1 MSVVTKSI
9 NSFSEDVEQYLIKLN
24 GALTNPLVFIVKKK
38 GTNEIKTYESKIV
51 KRIMYSVNFKCYLF
65 FMNFGTEREVVSMIE
80 SFDVIGDVN

>member
-9 NSFSEDVEQYLIKLN
+9 STFSEDVEQYLVKLN

-38 GTNEIKTYESKIV
+38 GTSEIKTYESKIV
-51 KRIMYSVNFKCYLF
+51 KRIMYSANFKCYLF

-80 SFDVIGDVN
+80 NFDVIGDVN